1 MVFQT
6 LRMPESPEP
15 EPLPVRKRQAVRAPS
30 IRGHRFGEKDFEV
43 LIAALS
49 NGATITEAAKA
60 TGFSRNAVYEW
71 MGRNPTKLDELK
83 RRMKPVYLA
92 RVQELGE
99 VKEDWRAYAWMLERM
114 FPNEFALTEV
124 HRVEHSGAVE
134 HQVKMLP
141 ESELLRMVQ
150 RAAAVDASID
160 QESHLNGNGAM

>member
-1 MVFQT
+1 MVFPV
-6 LRMPESPEP
+6 LRMPESSEP
-15 EPLPVRKRQAVRAPS
+15 TQPVKKTARL
-30 IRGHRFGEKDFEV
+30 GHRFGEKDFEV
-43 LIAALS
+43 LIASLS
-49 NGATITEAAKA
+49 EGMTITEAAKT
-60 TGFSRNAVYEW
+60 TGFARSAVYEW
-71 MGRNPTKLDELK
+71 MGRNGNKLDELK

-150 RAAAVDASID
+150 RAAAIDASID
-160 QESHLNGNGAM
+160 QETHNGYLNGNGAM

>member
-1 MVFQT
+1 
-6 LRMPESPEP
+6 MPEYPVPEP
-15 EPLPVRKRQAVRAPS
+15 ARKRPA

-43 LIAALS
+43 LIGSLS
-49 NGATITEAAKA
+49 EGMTITEAAKT
-60 TGFSRNAVYEW
+60 TGFARSAVYAW
-71 MGRNPTKLDELK
+71 FDRNQGKLDELK

-160 QESHLNGNGAM
+160 EESHVNGNGAM

>member
-1 MVFQT
+1 MVIRT

-15 EPLPVRKRQAVRAPS
+15 TPASKRPA

-43 LIAALS
+43 LIGSLS
-49 NGATITEAAKA
+49 EGRTITEAAKA
-60 TGFSRNAVYEW
+60 TGFNRATVYEW
-71 MGRNPTKLDELK
+71 FGRNPNKHDELK

-141 ESELLRMVQ
+141 ESELLRMVE

-160 QESHLNGNGAM
+160 NETHDGYLNGNGAM

>member
-1 MVFQT
+1 MT
-6 LRMPESPEP
+6 P
-15 EPLPVRKRQAVRAPS
+15 PVKKTARL
-30 IRGHRFGEKDFEV
+30 GHRFSDKDFEV
-43 LIAALS
+43 LIAGLS
-49 NGATITEAAKA
+49 EGLTITEAAKR
-60 TGFSRNAVYEW
+60 TGFCRDVVYSW
-71 MGRNPTKLDELK
+71 FGKNPDKHDELK

-150 RAAAVDASID
+150 RAAAVDASI
-160 QESHLNGNGAM
+160 ENETHNGYLNGNGAM

>member
-1 MVFQT
+1 MVFT
-6 LRMPESPEP
+6 VLRMPESQEP
-15 EPLPVRKRQAVRAPS
+15 TPASKRPA

-43 LIAALS
+43 LIGSLS
-49 NGATITEAAKA
+49 EGRTITEAAKA
-60 TGFSRNAVYEW
+60 TGFNRATVYEW
-71 MGRNPTKLDELK
+71 FGRNPNKHDELK

-134 HQVKMLP
+134 HQVHMIP
-141 ESELLRMVQ
+141 QSELLEMARI
-150 RAAAVDASID
+150 AAAVDADIEAD
-160 QESHLNGNGAM
+160 GHLNGNGAM

>member
-1 MVFQT
+1 
-6 LRMPESPEP
+6 MPESPEP
-15 EPLPVRKRQAVRAPS
+15 TQPVKKTARL
-30 IRGHRFGEKDFEV
+30 GHRFGDKDFEV
-43 LIAALS
+43 LIAGLQS
-49 NGATITEAAKA
+49 GLTIGQAMAS
-60 TGFSRNAVYEW
+60 TGFSKNVAYEW
-71 MGRNPTKLDELK
+71 MARNPGKHDELK
-83 RRMKPVYLA
+83 RRLKPAYLA

-141 ESELLRMVQ
+141 ESELLRMVE

-160 QESHLNGNGAM
+160 AEGHLNGNGAM